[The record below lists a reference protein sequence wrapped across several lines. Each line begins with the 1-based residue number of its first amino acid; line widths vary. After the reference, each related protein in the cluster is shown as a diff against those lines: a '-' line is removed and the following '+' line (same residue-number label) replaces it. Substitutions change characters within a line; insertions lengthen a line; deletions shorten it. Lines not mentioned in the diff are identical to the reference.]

1 MKRIL
6 FNVFIILS
14 GLFCQSELFAQSKA
28 PELLATNNPDI
39 LLKQIKANMKIDA
52 DSTLMLLSNWSDYEP
67 VKDVGRDYK
76 FYYTD
81 ADYGKIPLRVYI
93 PANYQNTRKTPCV
106 LQLHGAVGQSK
117 FSDIDSLADSDEGIL
132 TDPLKANNYIIIQP
146 LGDKS
151 KGFTWGGNKWL
162 GSGQAYHFNL
172 TYKKLT
178 EIITALKQVLNI
190 DDNRVYA
197 FGHSDGSDGAIGLAV
212 YKPDQFAGVVA
223 YNTMFKNLFTH
234 DYYIRNVQNRPLYEV
249 HSDKD
254 KLRRIGMN
262 RQIIDS
268 IKKFDKRITYKEYTG
283 YEHWDKHL
291 GIDAPYADKFMKGV
305 IRNPY
310 QSNIYLETTQNSP
323 YNSCDW
329 LTITKPDTS
338 RKSAAWYNVFDVR
351 YKEYLETRQLWIEG
365 NYYEPLKSAVVQ
377 ASYKDN
383 VFTLQTSAT
392 NEVELKISAEMV
404 DLNKPIT
411 VMANGKQVFK
421 EKVKADK
428 SFLLNGFQK
437 TFDRQALWVNSIKI
451 KID

>member
-1 MKRIL
+1 ML
-6 FNVFIILS
+6 PFVLSAQTTLPQLPHANNAGGFIAGIAS
-14 GLFCQSELFAQSKA
+14 
-28 PELLATNNPDI
+28 NP
-39 LLKQIKANMKIDA
+39 KISA
-52 DSTLMLLSNWSDYEP
+52 DSAHIVLAHWSTYP
-67 VKDVGRDYK
+67 VLTQVGCNYV
-76 FYYTD
+76 YYYQDSTI
-81 ADYGKIPLRVYI
+81 GKIPLRVYV
-93 PANYQNTRKTPCV
+93 PVNYKSNQKTPCV

-117 FSDIDSLADSDEGIL
+117 FSDIDSLVDSDEGIF

-151 KGFTWGGNKWL
+151 KGFTWCGNKWL
-162 GSGQAYHFNL
+162 GSGQAYHFNF

-223 YNTMFKNLFTH
+223 YNTMFKNLFAH

-254 KLRRIGMN
+254 KLRRIGVN

-268 IKKFDKRITYKEYTG
+268 IKKFDNRITYKEYTG

-329 LTITKPDTS
+329 LTIIKPDTS
-338 RKSAAWYNVFDVR
+338 DKSAAWYNVFDVR
-351 YKEYLETRQLWIEG
+351 YKEYIETRQLWIEG

-383 VFTLQTSAT
+383 VYTLQTSAA
-392 NEVELKISAEMV
+392 NEVELKISPEMV

-421 EKVKADK
+421 GKIKADK
-428 SFLLNGFQK
+428 HFLLNGFQK
-437 TFDRQALWVNSIKI
+437 TFDREAMWVNSIKV
-451 KID
+451 KIE